1 MPEKII
7 MPRMGMTM
15 ETGFVTKW
23 YKKEGESVKAGEPIV
38 EIMTDKANM
47 DIEAESNGVIYKILV
62 EEGNEVPVGNVIGI
76 IKNEQDTE
84 EDLKKIL
91 KELSNGQQSNTLS
104 EPEATIEEKRPKS
117 SLEQSD
123 ENYKAAT
130 PYAKKLAKKYGI
142 NLKEM
147 SSNKAITSKE
157 IFEKS
162 KHQTNAFS
170 NPVQKAMAQRMT
182 ESAKIPQFTLYFNF
196 RVSDLLKS
204 LNDFKVNFPKVTLTV
219 FIVKA
224 LSLAMEKFPV
234 FKSQYENNTIKT
246 SAHANIGVAIATEN
260 GLFVPTLKDVESK
273 SLPEV
278 AGELALLRQ
287 KALNGTLDITD
298 MSNASITVSNMGMFG
313 VDMFRALLV
322 PGQSAILAVSAI
334 EDKVTVKNG
343 GIFIEK
349 VMNISISCDHRFV
362 DGATA
367 ARFMNEIKS
376 ILENKYGEILKW
388 E

>member
-104 EPEATIEEKRPKS
+104 EPEAAIEEKRPKS

-162 KHQTNAFS
+162 KYQTNAFS

-204 LNDFKVNFPKVTLTV
+204 LNDFKVNFPKVTLTA

-246 SAHANIGVAIATEN
+246 STHANIGVAVATEN
-260 GLFVPTLKDVESK
+260 GLFVPALKDVESK